1 MHWGERN
8 GPPYPLT
15 SWQKKVGDAVAKGRV
30 ALDSAMSNYAQK
42 AREKNE
48 KRRQEYLQRVADRQ
62 HDILDM
68 ESRKN
73 NPELKEIRRL
83 ASKNARDLTD
93 DELRRMNERKRLEN
107 EFEKNYGE
115 DIKVGKE
122 TANEMK
128 KTLTRQLVTPTLVA
142 LGRAVVIASVQDSDK
157 FESIATEQLFKAY
170 GYNNTDKKQK
180 DKNNN
185 QNNNQN
191 NNKNQNNNNQ
201 KNNQN
206 NNKNQN
212 NNNQNNKKKKNGSGV
227 LSGFMATTPTA

>member
-1 MHWGERN
+1 MCMHWGERN
-8 GPPYPLT
+8 GPPYPLKP
-15 SWQKKVGDAVAKGRV
+15 WQKKVKDAVAKGRT
-30 ALDSAMSNYAQK
+30 ALDGAMSNYAQK

-48 KRRQEYLQRVADRQ
+48 KR
-62 HDILDM
+62 
-68 ESRKN
+68 
-73 NPELKEIRRL
+73 
-83 ASKNARDLTD
+83 D
-93 DELRRMNERKRLEN
+93 DELRRMNERKRLEK

-142 LGRAVVIASVQDSDK
+142 LGRAVVIAAVQDSDK

-185 QNNNQN
+185 QNNNNQKNNQN
-191 NNKNQNNNNQ
+191 NNNNQ

-206 NNKNQN
+206 NNNN
-212 NNNQNNKKKKNGSGV
+212 NNNQNNKQNNKNDKKKKNGSGF